1 VQTILQPR
9 RAVGLCRGSVIAQNE
24 RFGREMKRGCTAVQ
38 REVTNGE
45 MLECPDSLGEKS
57 ENVDFGGFSKTRSIN
72 YSGEML
78 VCAKRDVPL

>member
-1 VQTILQPR
+1 
-9 RAVGLCRGSVIAQNE
+9 
-24 RFGREMKRGCTAVQ
+24 MKRGCTAVQ
-38 REVTNGE
+38 RTVTNGG

-57 ENVDFGGFSKTRSIN
+57 ENVDFDGFSKTRSIN

>member
-1 VQTILQPR
+1 
-9 RAVGLCRGSVIAQNE
+9 
-24 RFGREMKRGCTAVQ
+24 MKRGCTAVQ

-45 MLECPDSLGEKS
+45 MPECPDSLGEKS